1 MTREKIKEKLEM
13 VMILLSLNGNRD
25 EEIIDAIEYAIQA
38 VADKEED

>member
-13 VMILLSLNGNRD
+13 AMILLSFNGNRD

>member
-1 MTREKIKEKLEM
+1 MTKDKAKEKLEM
-13 VMILLSLNGNRD
+13 AMILLSLNGNRD